1 MGAFWFLEALGLL
14 THSDALP
21 ASEFRLPVRLRQTYR
36 CWTQK
41 FRSSWMKV
49 VSAITCLV
57 ALRPI
62 LSCSTSK
69 CCGTID
75 ASDEVHVGRCVA
87 SCWGRIT
94 GTTCPTAVPSR
105 RDSTVKPK
113 AEKCQELQLEPNMF
127 WLLTI
132 LLELFLGH
140 FLDGKAKKDHKTAH
154 WHDLSHVLFS
164 YCMKCARMHSD
175 LDAWNEVKC
184 VAPFAGK
191 PSTAVCPPGTDMQS
205 PEDDEISFFTSLKRW
220 ISPDLSFTRIATSC
234 HASMLRQELLVTL
247 PYCDLEGCP
256 DPDPIPLGYRRV
268 GEIFTCTDGFAE
280 TLDLFKS
287 KEVKKI

>member
-57 ALRPI
+57 ALTPI
-62 LSCSTSK
+62 LWCSTSK

-75 ASDEVHVGRCVA
+75 ASDEVHVRRCVA

-154 WHDLSHVLFS
+154 WHDLTHVLFS

-191 PSTAVCPPGTDMQS
+191 PSTAVCPPGADMQS
-205 PEDDEISFFTSLKRW
+205 PEDDEMKSFFTSLKRW
-220 ISPDLSFTRIATSC
+220 ISPDLKFCHKLSQAASGASGHIALLRFGGLSWSRSNSTRLSTC
-234 HASMLRQELLVTL
+234 GWNLHLHGWFRR
-247 PYCDLEGCP
+247 DL
-256 DPDPIPLGYRRV
+256 
-268 GEIFTCTDGFAE
+268 GFVQI
-280 TLDLFKS
+280 KS